1 MRFQFHVTLV
11 DLPVERKERFLELCQ
26 IEGVKPVLIELE
38 KGEHI
43 RQPMFT
49 RNLDAER
56 LDAALA
62 EVQKT
67 SDKFVAAGF
76 EISRVKAEI
85 DPRQNA
91 DYLSDERYY
100 EWHCLVR
107 YQDEE
112 ELKALCREREAHLS
126 RNALNPGEKFVS
138 IRFYDKDAFYQAVE
152 KTEDALKLGRF
163 EIVKEKFEYSVYD
176 SRLELDKGWA

>member
-1 MRFQFHVTLV
+1 MTE
-11 DLPVERKERFLELCQ
+11 LPENRKEAFLELCQ

-49 RNLDAER
+49 RVLDADD
-56 LDAALA
+56 LDSALK
-62 EVQKT
+62 EVRKT
-67 SDKFVAAGF
+67 SDKFVAAGLQ
-76 EISRVKAEI
+76 ISRVKAEI
-85 DPRQNA
+85 APNLNA

-107 YQDEE
+107 YQDGNA
-112 ELKALCREREAHLS
+112 LKALCQRVDAHLS
-126 RNALNPGEKFVS
+126 RNALNKGEKFVT
-138 IRFYDKDAFYQAVE
+138 IRLYDKDAFYKAVG
-152 KTEDALKLGRF
+152 KAEDALKDERF
-163 EIVKEKFEYSVYD
+163 EVVKEKFEYSVYD